1 MVYPNRVVLNI
12 NQKYV
17 MPIPY
22 TQQGDTARVLTFNI
36 LDKGVPFNL
45 EGKTVRA
52 KILKPD
58 NTKCYNDLTITN
70 ATGGECDL
78 KLTNQV
84 LAVAGKVNCQLEIK
98 EGEELLSTIIF
109 PIDVEPSIDINGAV
123 ESTNEFTAL
132 LNGII
137 KLDEW
142 DKYFK
147 ETSGQI
153 EQKYTTELNNVKSSL
168 EDMKKENTIT
178 FRIPSDFATL
188 QEALDTNS
196 LSVRKQGVN
205 IELLIESGHKL
216 TKGLKVKN
224 GDYSNF
230 YIKSVDDIVYLS
242 DDFGGVGYEPTD
254 EGFDVVQ
261 SENDNLIYGINC
273 AMPVLS
279 CVIDME
285 NKHGT
290 GYYGVGCTG
299 VITMGCGVIN
309 AGRRGCECYTSK
321 FVAKKTMWNGSN
333 MEGFR
338 MQHGSIATA
347 MEISADDCCK
357 SGQGEAAIYISKG
370 CVGNFREGHA
380 LRSGT
385 MGLKVRRSRADVER
399 TDFSNAKTVGIK
411 LEGNASVSATGCKT
425 NNCGTQGVYAVQTS
439 FINGVAESKNNG
451 GKDLAVEHG
460 SIITASSCVTT
471 HTVESEDKNPKIE
484 DTNLS
489 SFNIPHGEGIIFVQN
504 EIPTIQIRSR
514 EQGNIIKFANGV
526 QISISKNTFIATTIE
541 SGAFSGIL
549 NKPELPL
556 EFKTIWSSQL
566 NVYCTENSTGGGD
579 RIGATAFHRF
589 SDRTFRVKNEG
600 ISLSSASAN
609 KVGLGVMVQEIV
621 IGTWK

>member
-1 MVYPNRVVLNI
+1 MKFLRKI
-12 NQKYV
+12 NLDINKDLYN
-17 MPIPY
+17 PI
-22 TQQGDTARVLTFNI
+22 QVKQNDTARYLLFNL
-36 LDKGVPFNL
+36 LDNGVPFSL
-45 EGKTVRA
+45 ENKTVRVYG
-52 KILKPD
+52 LKPD
-58 NTKCYNDLTITN
+58 GTKVFNNLTIIN
-70 ATGGECDL
+70 AARGLAELQLTTQMLVKPGCL
-78 KLTNQV
+78 KL
-84 LAVAGKVNCQLEIK
+84 
-98 EGEELLSTIIF
+98 ELVIYEATDILSTTKF
-109 PIDVEPSIDINGAV
+109 DIDIISCIRDDGAI
-123 ESTNEFTAL
+123 ESTNEFSAL
-132 LNGII
+132 TVALA
-137 KLDEW
+137 KADEYGEAL
-142 DKYFK
+142 KQGT
-147 ETSGQI
+147 ENI
-153 EQKYTTELNNVKSSL
+153 ELIYATELNGVKSQL

-290 GYYGVGCTG
+290 GYYGTGCTG

-338 MQHGSIATA
+338 MQHGSTATA
-347 MEISADDCCK
+347 MGISADDCCK
-357 SGQGEAAIYISKG
+357 SGQGEASIYISKG

-399 TDFSNAKTVGIK
+399 TDFSNATTVGIK
-411 LEGNASVSATGCKT
+411 AEGNANISAIGCKT
-425 NNCGTQGVYAVQTS
+425 NNCGRYGVFIEQGSYVAG
-439 FINGVAESKNNG
+439 IAESKNNG
-451 GKDLAVEHG
+451 TKDLFVQHG
-460 SIITASSCVTT
+460 SILSVSGCITT
-471 HTVESEDKNPKIE
+471 HTVELEDKNPKIE
-484 DTNLS
+484 DTNLTC
-489 SFNIPHGEGIIFVQN
+489 FNTPHGDGMIFVQN
-504 EIPTIQIRSR
+504 EIPIIQVRTR
-514 EQGNIIKFANGV
+514 EQGNIIRFANGV
-526 QISISKNTFIATTIE
+526 QISISKNTLIPITIT
-541 SGAFSGIL
+541 SGAFSDIL

-566 NVYCTENSTGGGD
+566 NVYCTENSNGGGD

-589 SDRTFRVKNEG
+589 TDRTFRVKNEG
-600 ISLSSASAN
+600 ISLSSASTN
-609 KVGLGVMVQEIV
+609 KVGLGVMVQEII

>member
-1 MVYPNRVVLNI
+1 MRDYKLTLNLVTNEVPGSKIFKQYDTGNEIELELYQNEHLNPDDKLVLSNESVLAFFKRQDGQVL
-12 NQKYV
+12 QKNCTV
-17 MPIPY
+17 RNGNVIV
-22 TQQGDTARVLTFNI
+22 TTSKDVL
-36 LDKGVPFNL
+36 GVPGVL
-45 EGKTVRA
+45 ELECLVKKGDVETTTTRMTFTVQESIARDGA
-52 KILKPD
+52 IEEDPRY
-58 NTKCYNDLTITN
+58 TSDLVT
-70 ATGGECDL
+70 
-78 KLTNQV
+78 
-84 LAVAGKVNCQLEIK
+84 
-98 EGEELLSTIIF
+98 ELL
-109 PIDVEPSIDINGAV
+109 DVRD
-123 ESTNEFTAL
+123 
-132 LNGII
+132 
-137 KLDEW
+137 
-142 DKYFK
+142 
-147 ETSGQI
+147 
-153 EQKYTTELNNVKSSL
+153 NVKAETIGKIEEVASDL

-370 CVGNFREGHA
+370 CIGNFREGHA

-541 SGAFSGIL
+541 GGAFSGIL

>member
-1 MVYPNRVVLNI
+1 MKFLNRI
-12 NQKYV
+12 NLKINEYFYDRIKVKQN
-17 MPIPY
+17 
-22 TQQGDTARVLTFNI
+22 DTARYLLFNL
-36 LDKGVPFNL
+36 LDDGVPFSL
-45 EGKTVRA
+45 ENKTVRVYG
-52 KILKPD
+52 LKPD
-58 NTKCYNDLTITN
+58 GTKVFNNLTIIN
-70 ATGGECDL
+70 AARGLAELQLTTQMLIKPGCL
-78 KLTNQV
+78 KL
-84 LAVAGKVNCQLEIK
+84 
-98 EGEELLSTIIF
+98 ELVIYEATDILSTTKF
-109 PIDVEPSIDINGAV
+109 DIDIISCLRDDESI
-123 ESTNEFTAL
+123 ESTNEFSAL
-132 LNGII
+132 TLGLS

-147 ETSGQI
+147 ETSGAI
-153 EQKYTTELNNVKSSL
+153 EEKYTERLNGIDASL

-216 TKGLKVKN
+216 IRGLKVKN

-338 MQHGSIATA
+338 MQHGSIVTA

-541 SGAFSGIL
+541 GGAFSGIL

>member
-1 MVYPNRVVLNI
+1 MRLPHRIKLDIDQEYYNL
-12 NQKYV
+12 
-17 MPIPY
+17 IPA
-22 TQQGDTARVLTFNI
+22 QQGDTARVLNFQILNNNI
-36 LDKGVPFNL
+36 PFSL
-45 EGKTVRA
+45 ENKTVRA
-52 KILKPD
+52 RIKKPD
-58 NTKCYNDLTITN
+58 GNVCYNDMEIIN
-70 ATGGECDL
+70 ASEGECDL
-78 KLTNQV
+78 KLTNQI
-84 LAVAGKVNCQLEIK
+84 LIKPGMCKVQLEIM
-98 EGEELLSTIIF
+98 ENGEILSTIIF
-109 PIDVEPSIDINGAV
+109 AIFIRESIDIKDAA

-132 LNGII
+132 ENGII

-147 ETSGQI
+147 ETSGTI
-153 EQKYTTELNNVKSSL
+153 EEKYTERLNGIDSSL

-290 GYYGVGCTG
+290 GYYGTGCTG

-338 MQHGSIATA
+338 MQHGSTATA
-347 MEISADDCCK
+347 MGISADDCCK
-357 SGQGEAAIYISKG
+357 SGQGEASIYISKG

-399 TDFSNAKTVGIK
+399 TDFSNATTVGIK
-411 LEGNASVSATGCKT
+411 AEGNANISAIGCKT
-425 NNCGTQGVYAVQTS
+425 NNCGRYGVFIEQGSYVAG
-439 FINGVAESKNNG
+439 IAESKNNG
-451 GKDLAVEHG
+451 TKDLFVQHG
-460 SIITASSCVTT
+460 SILSVSGCITT
-471 HTVESEDKNPKIE
+471 HTVELEDKNPKIE
-484 DTNLS
+484 DTNLTC
-489 SFNIPHGEGIIFVQN
+489 FNTPHGDGMIFVQN
-504 EIPTIQIRSR
+504 EIPIIQVRTR
-514 EQGNIIKFANGV
+514 EQGNIIRFANGV
-526 QISISKNTFIATTIE
+526 QISISKNTLIPITIT
-541 SGAFSGIL
+541 SGAFSDIL

-566 NVYCTENSTGGGD
+566 NVYCTENSNGGGD

-589 SDRTFRVKNEG
+589 TDRTFRVKNEG
-600 ISLSSASAN
+600 ISLSSASTN
-609 KVGLGVMVQEIV
+609 KVGLGVMVQEII

>member
-1 MVYPNRVVLNI
+1 MKFLNRI
-12 NQKYV
+12 NLKINEDFYDRIKVKQN
-17 MPIPY
+17 
-22 TQQGDTARVLTFNI
+22 DTARYLLFNL
-36 LDKGVPFNL
+36 LDNGVPFSL
-45 EGKTVRA
+45 ENKTVRVYGV
-52 KILKPD
+52 KPD
-58 NTKCYNDLTITN
+58 GTKVFNNLTIIN
-70 ATGGECDL
+70 AAKGLAELQLTTQMLVKPGCL
-78 KLTNQV
+78 KL
-84 LAVAGKVNCQLEIK
+84 
-98 EGEELLSTIIF
+98 ELVIYEATDILSTTKF
-109 PIDVEPSIDINGAV
+109 DIDIISCLRDDESI
-123 ESTNEFTAL
+123 ESTNEFSAL
-132 LNGII
+132 TLGLS

-147 ETSGQI
+147 ETSGAI
-153 EQKYTTELNNVKSSL
+153 EEKYTERLNGIDASL

-216 TKGLKVKN
+216 IRGLKVKN

-321 FVAKKTMWNGSN
+321 FVAKKTTWNGAN

-338 MQHGSIATA
+338 MQHGSTATA
-347 MEISADDCCK
+347 MGISADDCCK
-357 SGQGEAAIYISKG
+357 SGQGEASIYISKG

-425 NNCGTQGVYAVQTS
+425 NNCGTQGVYATQTS

-471 HTVESEDKNPKIE
+471 HTVELEDKNPKIE
-484 DTNLS
+484 DTNLTC
-489 SFNIPHGEGIIFVQN
+489 FNTPHGDGMIFVQN
-504 EIPTIQIRSR
+504 EIPIIQVRTR
-514 EQGNIIKFANGV
+514 EQGNVIKFANGV
-526 QISISKNTFIATTIE
+526 QIAISKNTLISSTIA
-541 SGAFSGIL
+541 SGAFSDVL

-556 EFKTIWSSQL
+556 EFNSIWSSQL
-566 NVYCTENSTGGGD
+566 NVWCTENANGGGD
-579 RIGATAFHRF
+579 RICATPYHRVT
-589 SDRTFRVKNEG
+589 DRTFKVKNEG
-600 ISLSSASAN
+600 VSLTSASNN
-609 KVGLGVMVQEIV
+609 KQALGVMVQEII

>member
-1 MVYPNRVVLNI
+1 M
-12 NQKYV
+12 
-17 MPIPY
+17 
-22 TQQGDTARVLTFNI
+22 A
-36 LDKGVPFNL
+36 
-45 EGKTVRA
+45 
-52 KILKPD
+52 
-58 NTKCYNDLTITN
+58 ITN
-70 ATGGECDL
+70 NFIQKWIKKVPVIETNL
-78 KLTNQV
+78 K
-84 LAVAGKVNCQLEIK
+84 
-98 EGEELLSTIIF
+98 
-109 PIDVEPSIDINGAV
+109 
-123 ESTNEFTAL
+123 
-132 LNGII
+132 
-137 KLDEW
+137 
-142 DKYFK
+142 Y
-147 ETSGQI
+147 
-153 EQKYTTELNNVKSSL
+153 
-168 EDMKKENTIT
+168 MKKENTIT

-230 YIKSVDDIVYLS
+230 YIKSVDPIVYLDES
-242 DDFGGVGYEPTD
+242 FVGVGYESTD

-261 SENDNLIYGINC
+261 SENDNLIYGLNC
-273 AMPVLS
+273 VMPVLS

-290 GYYGVGCTG
+290 GYYGTGCTG

-338 MQHGSIATA
+338 MQHGSTATA
-347 MEISADDCCK
+347 MGISADDCCK

-399 TDFSNAKTVGIK
+399 TDFSNATTVGIK
-411 LEGNASVSATGCKT
+411 AEGNANISAIGCKT
-425 NNCGTQGVYAVQTS
+425 NNCGQYGVFIEQGSYVVG
-439 FINGVAESKNNG
+439 IAESKNNRT
-451 GKDLAVEHG
+451 KDLFVQHG
-460 SIITASSCVTT
+460 SILSVSGCITT
-471 HTVESEDKNPKIE
+471 HTIESEDKNPKIE
-484 DTNLS
+484 DTNLTC
-489 SFNIPHGEGIIFVQN
+489 FNTPHGDGMIFVQN
-504 EIPTIQIRSR
+504 EIPIIQVRTR
-514 EQGNIIKFANGV
+514 EQGNIIRFANGV
-526 QISISKNTFIATTIE
+526 QISISKNTLIPVTIT
-541 SGAFSGIL
+541 SGAFSDIL

-566 NVYCTENSTGGGD
+566 NVYCTENSNGGGD

-589 SDRTFRVKNEG
+589 TDRTFRVKNEG

-609 KVGLGVMVQEIV
+609 KVGLGVMVQEII

>member
-1 MVYPNRVVLNI
+1 MKFLRKI
-12 NQKYV
+12 NLEINKDLYN
-17 MPIPY
+17 PI
-22 TQQGDTARVLTFNI
+22 QVKQNDTARYLLFNL
-36 LDKGVPFNL
+36 LDNGVPFSL
-45 EGKTVRA
+45 ENKTVRVYG
-52 KILKPD
+52 LKPD
-58 NTKCYNDLTITN
+58 GTKVFNNLTIIN
-70 ATGGECDL
+70 AARGLAELQLTTQMLVKPGCL
-78 KLTNQV
+78 KL
-84 LAVAGKVNCQLEIK
+84 
-98 EGEELLSTIIF
+98 ELVIYEATDILSTTKF
-109 PIDVEPSIDINGAV
+109 DIDIISCIRDDGAI
-123 ESTNEFTAL
+123 ESTNEFSAL
-132 LNGII
+132 TVALA
-137 KLDEW
+137 KADEYGEAL
-142 DKYFK
+142 KQGT
-147 ETSGQI
+147 ENI
-153 EQKYTTELNNVKSSL
+153 ELIYATELNGVKSSL

-290 GYYGVGCTG
+290 GYYGTGCTG

-338 MQHGSIATA
+338 MQHGSTATA
-347 MEISADDCCK
+347 MGISADDCCK
-357 SGQGEAAIYISKG
+357 SGQGEASIYISKG

-399 TDFSNAKTVGIK
+399 TDFSNATTVGIK
-411 LEGNASVSATGCKT
+411 AEGNANISAIGCKT
-425 NNCGTQGVYAVQTS
+425 NNCGRYGVFIEQGSYVAG
-439 FINGVAESKNNG
+439 IAESKNNG
-451 GKDLAVEHG
+451 TKDLFVQHG
-460 SIITASSCVTT
+460 SILSVSGCITT
-471 HTVESEDKNPKIE
+471 HTVELEDKNPKIE
-484 DTNLS
+484 DTNLTC
-489 SFNIPHGEGIIFVQN
+489 FNTPHGDGMIFVQN
-504 EIPTIQIRSR
+504 EIPIIQVRTR
-514 EQGNIIKFANGV
+514 EQGNIIRFANGV
-526 QISISKNTFIATTIE
+526 QISISKNTLIPITIT
-541 SGAFSGIL
+541 SGAFSDIL

-566 NVYCTENSTGGGD
+566 NVYCTENSNGGGD

-589 SDRTFRVKNEG
+589 TDRTFRVKNEG
-600 ISLSSASAN
+600 ISLSSASTN
-609 KVGLGVMVQEIV
+609 KVGLGVMVQEII